1 MPTSFLRRVCPQS
14 LRRLVSRTVLISG
27 GLGIASYTSAR
38 PSSAEITEN
47 AEKMLN
53 LFSDY
58 THAADKVA
66 AFRKYATADDKMTK
80 RDFIRAF
87 QKLGVSDEG
96 VISSFF
102 ECFDGDHDGLITFQS
117 FAAAVAV
124 VAKPGLEA
132 QEKITFV
139 FQCCDI
145 SGDGI
150 ITQEELTKVIR
161 SLMLTRE
168 RLYVDEYK
176 NASRYNASPIG
187 TIKPSSW
194 STPEQ
199 RKRLSAI
206 HQEFPDLKHSTMEEA
221 LEKLSLSIGEEIF
234 REASMESKNK
244 NAGLDLADFKKW
256 AERGTADAAFLASL
270 FEGLQPAYAFTKT
283 EEYRRDWDNVHF
295 LDGAT
300 ML

>member
-1 MPTSFLRRVCPQS
+1 MV
-14 LRRLVSRTVLISG
+14 VSG
-27 GLGIASYTSAR
+27 GLGIAAYTCARSA
-38 PSSAEITEN
+38 SAEVKED

-66 AFRKYATADDKMTK
+66 AFGKYATAEGKMTK
-80 RDFIRAF
+80 NDFIKAF
-87 QKLGVSDEG
+87 KKLGVSDEA

-102 ECFDGDHDGLITFQS
+102 ECFDGDHDGLVSFES
-117 FAAAVAV
+117 FASAVAV
-124 VAKPGLEA
+124 VSKPGLQA
-132 QEKITFV
+132 QEKLDFV

-150 ITQEELTKVIR
+150 LTKDELTKVIR

-168 RLYVDEYK
+168 RLYVDECK
-176 NASRYNASPIG
+176 NAARYNASPIG
-187 TIKPSSW
+187 TLEPSSW
-194 STPEQ
+194 SNPEQ

-206 HQEFPDLKHSTMEEA
+206 RQEFPNLKHSTMEEA
-221 LEKLSLSIGEEIF
+221 LEKLSQSIGEEIF
-234 REASMESKNK
+234 REASMESKKK
-244 NAGLDLADFKKW
+244 NGGLDLEDFRKW
-256 AERGTADAAFLASL
+256 ARKGTADAAFLASL

-283 EEYRRDWDNVHF
+283 EEYRRDMDNVHF

-300 ML
+300 MF